1 MENNLE
7 TKLTVFLDGG
17 VYNGKEFHFESWD
30 DFFDKKSGS
39 CLPSGYILSDLPYCE
54 DVYTYMSTAPFSR
67 DDSEIVL
74 QYFGYHNEA
83 REFTIDDNFPG
94 DLQYLLRDM
103 QFFIEMNNGAK
114 KDNDETA
121 TTSP

>member
-1 MENNLE
+1 MENNL
-7 TKLTVFLDGG
+7 TIFLDGG

-121 TTSP
+121 TPNP